1 MGQKIHPVGLRLG
14 ITRTWESRWFEKKNY
29 KAWLHED
36 ASIRKYFGRLTRA
49 AGISK
54 VEIERRANQARVIV
68 HTAKPGIII
77 GKRGVGIEDI
87 RKSLEHLTQKNVQV
101 NVVEIKHPEL
111 DARLVG
117 QNIVDQLEKRIA
129 FRRAMKQSIM
139 RTMKAGA
146 RGVKVM
152 VSGRLGGAE
161 IARSAQDHDGKV
173 PLHTLRADI
182 DYAHVEAFTTFGRI
196 GVKVWIY
203 KGEVLPDAPRPEARQ
218 PDRPVGERATF
229 RDRRNDRRGT
239 RGRGGAPGVALPTA
253 GEIEHDHSSLV
264 SDIDGAP
271 GPTGQHST
279 GPHGGEATHDPA
291 AQHGHG
297 VTAETSV
304 VDPASQGTVD
314 TAERPWAGEPAVA
327 AAPAPATALEAS
339 APAPATAPEAS
350 APSAAPEASAPAP
363 APAPE
368 ASAPAPAT
376 ALEASAPAPAT
387 APEASAPS
395 TAPEASAPAPAPAP
409 EASAPA
415 PANAP
420 EASAPQASAP
430 ETTEPAVTQSEP
442 APADGAAREPG
453 HEA

>member
-29 KAWLHED
+29 KLWLHED
-36 ASIRKYFGRLTRA
+36 SAIRKYFGRLTRA
-49 AGISK
+49 AAISK

-87 RKSLEHLTQKNVQV
+87 RKNLEHLTQKAVQV

-129 FRRAMKQSIM
+129 FRRAMKQAIM

-161 IARSAQDHDGKV
+161 IARSEQNHDGKV

-203 KGEVLPDAPRPEARQ
+203 KGEVLPDTPRLDLRAQQERVA
-218 PDRPVGERATF
+218 GERATF
-229 RDRRNDRRGT
+229 RDRRNDRRGG
-239 RGRGGAPGVALPTA
+239 RGRGTRPEGAA
-253 GEIEHDHSSLV
+253 
-264 SDIDGAP
+264 
-271 GPTGQHST
+271 
-279 GPHGGEATHDPA
+279 EA
-291 AQHGHG
+291 
-297 VTAETSV
+297 SV
-304 VDPASQGTVD
+304 
-314 TAERPWAGEPAVA
+314 
-327 AAPAPATALEAS
+327 APATPAS
-339 APAPATAPEAS
+339 AEGELEGQALASENEGAPPIEAATVSETNALIETHAVTEEARAEAEPVQAAVEAEPVQASVEVEPQPAPPVETQ
-350 APSAAPEASAPAP
+350 PSEPA
-363 APAPE
+363 
-368 ASAPAPAT
+368 
-376 ALEASAPAPAT
+376 
-387 APEASAPS
+387 
-395 TAPEASAPAPAPAP
+395 
-409 EASAPA
+409 
-415 PANAP
+415 
-420 EASAPQASAP
+420 APQA
-430 ETTEPAVTQSEP
+430 EHSEP
-442 APADGAAREPG
+442 AAEPN
-453 HEA
+453 EAP

>member
-29 KAWLHED
+29 RAWLHED
-36 ASIRKYFGRLTRA
+36 TAIRKYFGRLTRA

-87 RKSLEHLTQKNVQV
+87 RKNLEHLTQKNVQV

-129 FRRAMKQSIM
+129 FRRAIKQSIM

-203 KGEVLPDAPRPEARQ
+203 KGEVLPEAPRPDQRD
-218 PDRPVGERATF
+218 DRPVGERATF
-229 RDRRNDRRGT
+229 RDRRNDRRGG
-239 RGRGGAPGVALPTA
+239 RGRGPGGGGAPAARPA
-253 GEIEHDHSSLV
+253 GAAP
-264 SDIDGAP
+264 AP
-271 GPTGQHST
+271 GQVAPEVA
-279 GPHGGEATHDPA
+279 PAEPA
-291 AQHGHG
+291 AQQVAHEPQP
-297 VTAETSV
+297 VAAVPAAAPEAPVAEAPV
-304 VDPASQGTVD
+304 AEAPAPRAS
-314 TAERPWAGEPAVA
+314 APEAS
-327 AAPAPATALEAS
+327 AAPAPAAEV
-339 APAPATAPEAS
+339 
-350 APSAAPEASAPAP
+350 AAPQAA
-363 APAPE
+363 
-368 ASAPAPAT
+368 
-376 ALEASAPAPAT
+376 
-387 APEASAPS
+387 
-395 TAPEASAPAPAPAP
+395 
-409 EASAPA
+409 
-415 PANAP
+415 AP
-420 EASAPQASAP
+420 EASAPQAESTA
-430 ETTEPAVTQSEP
+430 PAV
-442 APADGAAREPG
+442 EPG
-453 HEA
+453 EEAQH

>member
-14 ITRTWESRWFEKKNY
+14 ITRTWESRWYEKKNY
-29 KAWLHED
+29 RAWLHED
-36 ASIRKYFGRLTRA
+36 TAIRKYFGRLTRA

-87 RKSLEHLTQKNVQV
+87 RKNLEHLTQKNVQV

-129 FRRAMKQSIM
+129 FRRAIKQSIM

-146 RGVKVM
+146 RGIKVM

-203 KGEVLPDAPRPEARQ
+203 KGEVLPEAPRNEQREPE
-218 PDRPVGERATF
+218 RPGERATF
-229 RDRRNDRRGT
+229 RDRRNDRRGG
-239 RGRGGAPGVALPTA
+239 RGRGPAAGAAAAPVRPASPAPAPGDVAP
-253 GEIEHDHSSLV
+253 EISQ
-264 SDIDGAP
+264 P
-271 GPTGQHST
+271 
-279 GPHGGEATHDPA
+279 
-291 AQHGHG
+291 
-297 VTAETSV
+297 
-304 VDPASQGTVD
+304 DPASQHTVD
-314 TAERPWAGEPAVA
+314 EAERPGAPSTSSTAHEPQPAQQNAEA
-327 AAPAPATALEAS
+327 AAPAAE
-339 APAPATAPEAS
+339 APAPVAEA
-350 APSAAPEASAPAP
+350 
-363 APAPE
+363 
-368 ASAPAPAT
+368 
-376 ALEASAPAPAT
+376 
-387 APEASAPS
+387 
-395 TAPEASAPAPAPAP
+395 
-409 EASAPA
+409 
-415 PANAP
+415 
-420 EASAPQASAP
+420 APQAESSQHVA
-430 ETTEPAVTQSEP
+430 ESGE
-442 APADGAAREPG
+442 
-453 HEA
+453 EAQQ